1 MNFNKEVTELRKY
14 RGTAADFLEQLLN
27 VQILSS
33 GADAGAI
40 VKLSNGGVRVLTIS
54 VESEQQPE
62 WLTAGIEQAPQSLR
76 RGEML
81 FLSLGAG
88 QKHGVFVIPFP
99 DTSRGSLTILTGS
112 PSLNKKLN
120 NGLMGLTFGMLDN
133 FEARM
138 TLKHRQAA
146 QARIHQAL
154 DIELTV
160 NRKKDFHSYCLE
172 LCNELA
178 AKWNCSRVS
187 LGFIVKDRVR
197 LRFMSHTEKFSHKA
211 PHVHDL
217 EEAMEESADQD
228 RELIFPPIDGA
239 RYIYR
244 QLESFSKEHD
254 HTALLAI
261 PFHHASQVEGVLF
274 LERKNDNPFLQ
285 DDLETLRL
293 VADLTSPRMLDL
305 ERYASWVHKSV
316 ELAKSPFKLLMDR
329 QNTLI
334 KLLVLVFVGLIVF
347 LSVVKGDYN
356 LEGSFRMEV
365 TEEKTLAAPYEGILS
380 VVNVKPGDTV
390 KKGDLLAEMDT
401 LDLQLKSQ
409 ELEAEAL
416 NLKTE
421 YTIAVSEGNTAK
433 GQIAKARLK
442 GVNAQKALYS
452 ELIRRGKLYAPISG
466 VILSEDLTRLFRAP
480 VSRGDEL
487 FIIGDIN
494 ELAVIAYIPEDQ
506 IPDLANDMPGQAALA
521 GHPEDR
527 IEVFVKEIGA
537 VAEVKDQ
544 QNVYKVRMT
553 VKEKPEWLRSGMEGL
568 VKVKKSERLLI
579 WIWSRKGINWIRMK
593 FWI

>member
-1 MNFNKEVTELRKY
+1 
-14 RGTAADFLEQLLN
+14 
-27 VQILSS
+27 
-33 GADAGAI
+33 
-40 VKLSNGGVRVLTIS
+40 
-54 VESEQQPE
+54 
-62 WLTAGIEQAPQSLR
+62 
-76 RGEML
+76 
-81 FLSLGAG
+81 
-88 QKHGVFVIPFP
+88 
-99 DTSRGSLTILTGS
+99 
-112 PSLNKKLN
+112 
-120 NGLMGLTFGMLDN
+120 
-133 FEARM
+133 
-138 TLKHRQAA
+138 
-146 QARIHQAL
+146 
-154 DIELTV
+154 
-160 NRKKDFHSYCLE
+160 
-172 LCNELA
+172 
-178 AKWNCSRVS
+178 
-187 LGFIVKDRVR
+187 
-197 LRFMSHTEKFSHKA
+197 
-211 PHVHDL
+211 
-217 EEAMEESADQD
+217 
-228 RELIFPPIDGA
+228 
-239 RYIYR
+239 
-244 QLESFSKEHD
+244 
-254 HTALLAI
+254 
-261 PFHHASQVEGVLF
+261 
-274 LERKNDNPFLQ
+274 
-285 DDLETLRL
+285 
-293 VADLTSPRMLDL
+293 MLDL

-401 LDLQLKSQ
+401 LDLQLKLQ

-480 VSRGDEL
+480 VKRGDEL